1 VFLQDPKMKNK
12 NFYSATMLT
21 RYINCKHTITN
32 EFNEQKLKLKR
43 LPRTFADNLRLE
55 KGLLHEANYFKE
67 LSKKYSKVKN
77 IKKLKD
83 LSKEEKIEETI
94 KALKNGY
101 ELIYGGW
108 LKSGDWSGELD
119 FLEINQKTKSNLGD
133 WSYEIIDAKNSSNV
147 KGDHIYQV
155 CLYSFLLQDIQ
166 GVLPENFYILLKD
179 QNRET
184 IKLKEVYDTF
194 LLHKKS
200 YETFVKKEINKTT
213 PEKCGY
219 CTFCDWKE
227 ICENEWI
234 SRRHLNQVLGNN
246 KKNIK
251 LFNKAGIHKYDDLAK
266 LNPKTKVEGLRDEVK
281 LKRIN
286 QAKLQIEGEQQG
298 YPIFKI
304 NEENLILNKGFNL
317 LPKPST
323 CDLFFDI
330 EGVQDYVVPGK
341 LEYLFGIYYEED
353 GKKIFKPF
361 WAHDKEQEKQSV
373 IDFFSFTKNHFK
385 KYPQAKIYH
394 YASYEIKVLERLTS
408 LHKIHGVDYDHYLN
422 LGRFVDLFRVVKQAI
437 HVSENSYSIKQIE
450 KYYDFKRTG
459 DIKKGD
465 ISEEYY
471 IQWIETKDKKLLD
484 EIEEYN
490 KQDCIS
496 TFKLRNWL
504 LKIKPEGTKWFV
516 PEKDQ
521 MELRSFE
528 ENLLEYQKKI
538 SSSKLSNKPMLKLL
552 SDVIGFYNREQK
564 PQWRQFFDR
573 KDLSNEELIDDR
585 ECIGN
590 MKLASQF
597 QDKRSFVYKYIFPEQ
612 EYKLKKGRSVII
624 ANNTDPDRADYA
636 GTIQELDQ
644 INRTLVLRKGI
655 SKEQKQLPRTLSIG
669 EKVMEQSRFDNLNKN
684 IYAFCDNLLEN
695 KKGYEALKSFLNRD
709 TPNIKGINQGDKI
722 INSEN
727 FDQDI
732 PDVISRLNS
741 SYLFLQ
747 GPPGTGKTFQSAN
760 AIVELI
766 KQKKRIA
773 VTANSHKV
781 IHNLLERVEKLAT
794 KKDVLFKGL
803 KMGNPD
809 NEDTFY
815 NGKLIKT
822 DKNEKHYIDG
832 LKERNFLLYAG
843 TKYHLSQW
851 YYRNKI
857 DYLFI
862 DEAGQI
868 SIADLI
874 ALGGVAKNI
883 ILVGDQQQLKQPNQG
898 SHPGLSSNSV
908 LDYLL
913 EGKDTVQDNRGIFLN
928 RTFRMH
934 PEINTYVSENFYENK
949 LLTNPKNQNREIDYP
964 NNFLVNK
971 EGIHSVLMDHEDCTQ
986 TSEEEF
992 KKIDQIIKKLIG
1004 KKFTDSDG
1012 KDRPLQIE
1020 DFLIVSPYNA
1030 QVNFLLARLPKG
1042 TRCGTIDRFQGQEAP
1057 ITIIS
1062 MTSSNIES
1070 LPRDKSFFFS
1080 KNRLNVAISRAQC
1093 SSIILFN
1100 PKLLESAP
1108 NSYEEFK
1115 IINNFQKLLRYKIN

>member
-1 VFLQDPKMKNK
+1 MNK

-32 EFNEQKLKLKR
+32 EFNEKKLNLKR
-43 LPRTFADNLRLE
+43 SERTVADNLRLE
-55 KGLLHEANYFKE
+55 KGLIHEVDYFKE
-67 LSKKYSKVKN
+67 LSKKYKKVKN
-77 IKKLKD
+77 IKVLKN
-83 LSKEEKIEETI
+83 LSKEEKIKETN
-94 KALKNGY
+94 KALKEGY

-108 LKSGDWSGELD
+108 LKSGNWSGELD
-119 FLEINQKTKSNLGD
+119 FLEINNEVKSNLGNY
-133 WSYEIIDAKNSSNV
+133 SYEITDTKNSSKV

-155 CLYSFLLQDIQ
+155 CLYSFLLQEAQ
-166 GVLPENFYILLKD
+166 GILSDNFFILLKD
-179 QNRET
+179 KSKEF

-194 LLHKKS
+194 LLHKNS
-200 YETFVKKEINKTT
+200 YENFIKNELDKTK

-234 SRRHLNQVLGNN
+234 DNRHLNQVLGNN

-251 LFNKAGIHKYDDLAK
+251 KLNNAGIQNLDELAK
-266 LNPKTKVEGLRDEVK
+266 LNPKTKIEGLRDEIK
-281 LKRIN
+281 IKRIN
-286 QAKLQIEGEQQG
+286 QAKLQIEAENKG
-298 YPIFKI
+298 YPIFKVI
-304 NEENLILNKGFNL
+304 EENLILNKGFNL
-317 LPKPST
+317 LPKPSE
-323 CDLFFDI
+323 CDLFFDL
-330 EGVQDYVVPGK
+330 EGVQDYVFPGK
-341 LEYLFGIYYEED
+341 LEYLFGIYYEEN
-353 GKKIFKPF
+353 GEKIFKPF
-361 WAHDKEQEKQSV
+361 WAHNKKEEKQSV
-373 IDFFSFTKNHFK
+373 IDFFAFTKAHFK
-385 KYPQAKIYH
+385 KYPKAKIYH
-394 YASYEIKVLERLTS
+394 YASYEIKALERLTS
-408 LHKIHGVDYDHYLN
+408 LHKVHGVDYDHYLN

-437 HVSENSYSIKQIE
+437 FVSEKSYSIKEIE

-471 IQWIETKDKKLLD
+471 IQWIETKKQKLLD

-490 KQDCIS
+490 KQDCVS

-504 LKIKPEGTKWFV
+504 LKIKPADTKWFV

-528 ENLLEYQKKI
+528 QNLLDYQKRFNA
-538 SSSKLSNKPMLKLL
+538 SKLSDNPTVKLL

-573 KDLSNEELIDDR
+573 KDLSDEELIDDR

-590 MKLASQF
+590 MKLVSQF

-612 EYKLKKGRSVII
+612 EYKLKKGRGVII
-624 ANNTDPDRADYA
+624 ANNNDPDRADYA

-669 EKVMEQSRFDNLNKN
+669 EKVMEQSRFENLNQN
-684 IYAFCDNLLEN
+684 IYNFCENILEN

-709 TPNIKGINQGDKI
+709 IPNIKGIKSGEKI
-722 INSEN
+722 ITSEN
-727 FDQDI
+727 FNKEI
-732 PDVISRLNS
+732 PDVIARLNS

-760 AIVELI
+760 AIVELL
-766 KQKKRIA
+766 KKNKRIA

-781 IHNLLERVEKLAT
+781 IHNLLERVEKIAE
-794 KKDVLFKGL
+794 KQSFLFKGL

-815 NGKLIKT
+815 KGKLIKT
-822 DKNEKHYIDG
+822 DKNERHYIDG
-832 LKERNFLLYAG
+832 LKDRNTLLYAG

-851 YYRNKI
+851 YYRSKI

-862 DEAGQI
+862 DEASQL

-883 ILVGDQQQLKQPNQG
+883 ILVGDQLQLGQPTQG
-898 SHPGLSSNSV
+898 SHPGLSNNSV

-913 EGKDTVQDNRGIFLN
+913 QGKDTVEDNRGIFLS
-928 RTFRMH
+928 RTYRMH
-934 PEINTYVSENFYENK
+934 PNINSFISENFYENK
-949 LLTNPKNQNREIDYP
+949 LLTNPENKNRKIDFP
-964 NNFLVNK
+964 KNFFLNN
-971 EGIHSVLMDHEDCTQ
+971 EGIHTILMDHEDCTQ
-986 TSEEEF
+986 TSEQEF
-992 KKIDQIIKKLIG
+992 KKIDEIIKKLIG
-1004 KKFTDSDG
+1004 RKFTDADN
-1012 KDRPLQIE
+1012 KERPLTIE

-1030 QVNFLLARLPKG
+1030 QVNFLLARLPEG
-1042 TRCGTIDRFQGQEAP
+1042 TRCGTVDLAQGREAP
-1057 ITIIS
+1057 VSIIS
-1062 MTSSNIES
+1062 MTSSDLES
-1070 LPRDKSFFFS
+1070 LPRDKSFFFNR
-1080 KNRLNVAISRAQC
+1080 NRLNVAISRAQC
-1093 SSIILFN
+1093 LSVILFN
-1100 PKLLESAP
+1100 PKLLESP
-1108 NSYEEFK
+1108 PKTYEEFK
-1115 IINNFQKLLRYKIN
+1115 MINNFQKLLKYKTK